1 MHGPMTIVWYCL
13 VIMMASLAGG
23 YLPLAQR
30 VGHLKMQ
37 VYLSFA
43 AGAMLGAA
51 FFHMLPEAAEIA
63 GKQFGLWTAIGVI
76 GLYIIERF
84 LSPHSH
90 ETPSEALHEE
100 GSAPQCRHDH
110 HHDDDAPAHEEHA
123 AAPLVAGWSAVAGL
137 CIHTV
142 FGGIALGSAVIAPTS
157 PPGLGLS
164 VFLATLFHK
173 PADSLTI
180 STLLIKG
187 GVKRSVALAVQ
198 AGFSLLIPA
207 GVAVFYFG
215 QSALAGTTFTGC
227 ALAFSAGTFLCVA
240 LSDLLPEVQFHSHD
254 RAKLFVSML
263 LGAGVMWLTAASE
276 PAEAHGGHVDT
287 QHGAIATNN
296 AAAPPAGAH
305 GGSGAAPEGHEPGVK

>member
-1 MHGPMTIVWYCL
+1 MTIVWYCL

-37 VYLSFA
+37 VYLSSPRAPCWGGVFPHA
-43 AGAMLGAA
+43 ARGGGNCGETVRALDG
-51 FFHMLPEAAEIA
+51 HW
-63 GKQFGLWTAIGVI
+63 GHS
-76 GLYIIERF
+76 LYIIERF

-157 PPGLGLS
+157 PR
-164 VFLATLFHK
+164 VWACRFF
-173 PADSLTI
+173 
-180 STLLIKG
+180 
-187 GVKRSVALAVQ
+187 
-198 AGFSLLIPA
+198 
-207 GVAVFYFG
+207 
-215 QSALAGTTFTGC
+215 
-227 ALAFSAGTFLCVA
+227 
-240 LSDLLPEVQFHSHD
+240 
-254 RAKLFVSML
+254 
-263 LGAGVMWLTAASE
+263 
-276 PAEAHGGHVDT
+276 
-287 QHGAIATNN
+287 
-296 AAAPPAGAH
+296 
-305 GGSGAAPEGHEPGVK
+305 

>member
-1 MHGPMTIVWYCL
+1 MHGPTTIVWYCL
-13 VIMMASLAGG
+13 LIMVASLAGG

-51 FFHMLPEAAEIA
+51 FFHMLPEAAELA
-63 GKQFGLWTAIGVI
+63 GKQFGLWTATGVI

-90 ETPSEALHEE
+90 ETPGEAIREE
-100 GSAPQCRHDH
+100 GSASQCRHDH
-110 HHDDDAPAHEEHA
+110 HHDEDAPAHSEHA

-142 FGGIALGSAVIAPTS
+142 FGGIALGSAVIATS
-157 PPGLGLS
+157 SPQGLGLS
-164 VFLATLFHK
+164 VFLATFFHK

-187 GVKRSVALAVQ
+187 GVKRSVALGVQ
-198 AGFSLLIPA
+198 AGFSLLIPL

-215 QSALAGTTFTGC
+215 QAAVAGTSFTGC

-254 RAKLFVSML
+254 RTKLFLSML
-263 LGAGVMWLTAASE
+263 LGAGLMWLTAFAE
-276 PAEAHGGHVDT
+276 PSAAHVGH
-287 QHGAIATNN
+287 
-296 AAAPPAGAH
+296 AP
-305 GGSGAAPEGHEPGVK
+305 APESHEPGVK